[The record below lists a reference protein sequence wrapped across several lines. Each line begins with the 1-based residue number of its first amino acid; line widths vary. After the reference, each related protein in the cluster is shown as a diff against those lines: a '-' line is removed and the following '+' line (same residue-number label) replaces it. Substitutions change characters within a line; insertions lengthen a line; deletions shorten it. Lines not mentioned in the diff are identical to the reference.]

1 MFRFVFILFA
11 LVLFA
16 LAAYVISHRRDH
28 FLGISKLSAATQKE
42 LTRFAALFV
51 IAGFL
56 ALAAAIFLTSW
67 LEALA
72 LIVGALAAGILGL
85 RVPRYLEH

>member
-1 MFRFVFILFA
+1 MFRLIFILFA

-16 LAAYVISHRRDH
+16 LAAYVAAHRRAN
-28 FLGISKLSAATQKE
+28 FLGITQLTEAAQKE

-51 IAGFL
+51 IAGVL
-56 ALAAAIFLTSW
+56 ALLAAFFLTSW

-72 LIVGALAAGILGL
+72 LIVGALSAGVLGL
-85 RVPRYLEH
+85 RVPAYLNH